1 MDLHPVGLET
11 LTPEILRVFGRQ
23 NPLLTAGDRT
33 ELNTMTIGWCQLG
46 RLWNQPVCTV
56 FVRPERYTYRFMESH
71 DYFTVSVLPEDAK
84 KITVLCGTQSGR
96 DVDKVKEC
104 GLTVRYGAGD
114 APFFDEAEWALVC
127 RTLYVQDMD
136 PACVLGEGEIL
147 PFYGKAGGWHRI
159 YVGQVVEAY
168 QK

>member
-1 MDLHPVGLET
+1 MFQSIDPKSLDLN
-11 LTPEILRVFGRQ
+11 VFSAIGDQ
-23 NPLLTAGDRT
+23 WMLITAGT
-33 ELNTMTIGWCQLG
+33 AEKCNTMTASWGGLG
-46 RLWNQPVCTV
+46 VIWGAPAATCYI
-56 FVRPERYTYRFMESH
+56 RPQRYTKEFVDQE
-71 DYFTVSVLPEDAK
+71 DYFTLSFCGEAYRKALS
-84 KITVLCGTQSGR
+84 LCGSKSGR

-114 APFFDEAEWALVC
+114 APFFDEADWALVC
-127 RTLYVQDMD
+127 RKIYVQDMD